1 MPDTRQAEGRDL
13 RSLPYYYVEPILII
27 TYISPMEEQVIGDY
41 KVLKQIGAGGM
52 ARVYLAVHRN
62 VPDFKVILKMLID
75 RRLAERFKQEANK
88 LALLEGHRN
97 ICQIKHFFS
106 HGEDT
111 VIAMEYIDGVTVDDR
126 IRDHGKL
133 PLAESLDIISGVLD
147 TLDFAHR
154 KGIYHRDIKPSNIMI
169 DKKGQVKIIDFGIAK
184 AQTDPSLTLAGSACG
199 TPAYMAPEQFTP
211 SQDTNYALVDVYAA
225 GTTLFTMLT
234 GECPYKGDNEFA
246 IRDAKLFSDV
256 PRPHSYNADIPKK
269 VEDIILKAMAKEPQ
283 NRFQTI
289 NEMQAALDAA
299 RREIKIGVL
308 PDEAELTV
316 AVPTRTTIKR
326 KKSPR
331 SLIAVA
337 AIVLALAAAAIYF
350 FIPKA
355 EETGTIVISIEPKA
369 DIYMDDTIIGAGLAA
384 KQVTLKPGQHVVQIS
399 NDESI
404 ESAFVDTVWVYA
416 DSTIHLR
423 HEFTF
428 PAPKGTIEIGVTP
441 HGDIYVDDSILEKGT
456 SFASLTCDTGAHV
469 VRVENR
475 KSSEKR
481 YQDTVMVK
489 PGGAETRNYTFTF
502 PSVARDTSIE
512 SRPPAPDSGK
522 VAVGSTP
529 RGADVYI
536 DGQLMSHPTPYT
548 FTVKTGQ
555 HVIKASSVYKGQ
567 VVTRDTMILVEKDMT
582 KNVTFKFDE

>member
-1 MPDTRQAEGRDL
+1 
-13 RSLPYYYVEPILII
+13 
-27 TYISPMEEQVIGDY
+27 MEEQFIGDY
-41 KVLKQIGAGGM
+41 KILKQIGAGGM

-62 VPDFKVILKMLID
+62 VPDFKVILKMLSD

-97 ICQIKHFFS
+97 VCQIKHFFS

-111 VIAMEYIDGVTVDDR
+111 VIAMEYIDGATIDDK
-126 IRDHGKL
+126 IKDQGKL
-133 PLAESLDIISGVLD
+133 PLNEALEIIAAVLD

-184 AQTDPSLTLAGSACG
+184 AETDPSLTLAGSACG

-211 SQDTNYALVDVYAA
+211 THDTNYALVDIYAA

-234 GECPYKGDNEFA
+234 GECPYQGDNEFA

-256 PRPHSYNADIPKK
+256 PKLRSHNTDIPKK
-269 VEDIILKAMAKEPQ
+269 VEDLVVKAMAKEPQ

-299 RREIKIGVL
+299 RREIKTGVS
-308 PDEAELTV
+308 PDEAEMTV
-316 AVPTRTTIKR
+316 AVPTRPAIKKR

-331 SLIAVA
+331 RLIAVA
-337 AIVLALAAAAIYF
+337 AIVLVLAAAAIYL

-355 EETGTIVISIEPKA
+355 EETGTIFVSIDPDG
-369 DIYMDDTIIGAGLAA
+369 DIYIDDSIIGAGLAA
-384 KQVTLKPGQHVVQIS
+384 KQVALKPGQHVVQVR
-399 NDESI
+399 NDKSI
-404 ESAFVDTVWVYA
+404 ESAFVDTVWVYT

-428 PAPKGTIEIGVTP
+428 PVPKGTIEVSVTP
-441 HGDIYVDDSILEKGT
+441 SGDIYVDDSLLERGQ
-456 SFASLTCDTGAHV
+456 SYASLTCDTGLHV

-475 KSSEKR
+475 KSSEKK

-489 PGGAETRNYTFTF
+489 PGGVETRSYIFSF
-502 PSVARDTSIE
+502 PSVAQDTSVA
-512 SRPPAPDSGK
+512 SRPPVPDSGK

-529 RGADVYI
+529 RGADIYI

-548 FTVKTGQ
+548 FTVETGR
-555 HVIKASSVYKGQ
+555 HVIKATSVYEGQ
-567 VVTRDTMILVEKDMT
+567 VLAKEDTILVEKNT
-582 KNVTFKFDE
+582 TQNVTFKFDE